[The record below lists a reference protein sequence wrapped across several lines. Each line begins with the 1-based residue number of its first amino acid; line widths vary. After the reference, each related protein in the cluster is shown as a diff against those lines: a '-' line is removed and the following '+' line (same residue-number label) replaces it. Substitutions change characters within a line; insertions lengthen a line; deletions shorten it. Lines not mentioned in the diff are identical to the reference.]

1 MICSP
6 GKSYWWWSHVDGGS
20 RWLLPSRVVSHSRV
34 CLCLCSRDAD
44 MRAAEPLRESTHLH
58 STHHLP
64 SFPEAHSA
72 ENPSAPTQPP
82 LTADPLPPTWPSSAA
97 QPSFS
102 VPSSPHSSLAQ
113 PSFLF
118 VKSQT
123 HQRTY
128 NSNNPLPSRLDS
140 SLLKYTP
147 VQYSRMLQSSPVGA
161 NGTLSGSSD
170 SPPPPAAASPVQS
183 GTDEVD
189 AGKSTESNSEA
200 KTKSSSSKVYSPFI
214 RLMEITKNIKITDSK

>member
-1 MICSP
+1 MTSTCV
-6 GKSYWWWSHVDGGS
+6 GCY
-20 RWLLPSRVVSHSRV
+20 PSRAVSHSDV
-34 CLCLCSRDAD
+34 CLCLCSREAE
-44 MRAAEPLRESTHLH
+44 RHAAEPLREPTRLH
-58 STHHLP
+58 PTQHLP
-64 SFPEAHSA
+64 SPEPHPP
-72 ENPSAPTQPP
+72 ENPPSPTQPP
-82 LTADPLPPTWPSSAA
+82 LTADPLSPTWPSSRA
-97 QPSFS
+97 QASFS

-140 SLLKYTP
+140 SLLKFTP
-147 VQYSRMLQSSPVGA
+147 VQYSRMLQSSPVAA
-161 NGTLSGSSD
+161 NGTLSASAD
-170 SPPPPAAASPVQS
+170 SPPPPAAAASPVQS
-183 GTDEVD
+183 GVDEVD

-200 KTKSSSSKVYSPFI
+200 STAKTKSSSPKVYSPFI